1 MIACKTQHYCL
12 TIMNMKTTPPSKTS
26 HTSLIFLLVL
36 KIILGVIAVF
46 LIGCGIWLLVPN
58 QASASF
64 FEDIVKTG
72 QDINNQTFLAFTCF
86 SMAIIVT
93 GYFFV
98 VSLLRKIV
106 KTVLEGEP
114 FSEDNI
120 ARLRRIWIIIA
131 ATEIMRMVIS
141 LLANG
146 GEVALIEIRLGAW
159 FLVFVIA
166 TLSEAFRHGVELRRD
181 QEFTI

>member
-1 MIACKTQHYCL
+1 M
-12 TIMNMKTTPPSKTS
+12 TIPSKARAS
-26 HTSLIFLLVL
+26 QAPL
-36 KIILGVIAVF
+36 IILLILMFILGAITVF
-46 LIGCGIWLLVPN
+46 FIGCGVVLLIPN
-58 QASASF
+58 QAGASF
-64 FEDIVKTG
+64 FEDIVKSG
-72 QDINNQTFLAFTCF
+72 QEITNQRFLAFTCF
-86 SMAIIVT
+86 SVAIIVT

-120 ARLRRIWIIIA
+120 SRLRRIWIIIA
-131 ATEIMRMVIS
+131 ATEIMRMIIS
-141 LLANG
+141 LMTHG
-146 GEVALIEIRLGAW
+146 GEIMLIEIRLGAW

-166 TLSEAFRHGVELRRD
+166 TLAEVFRHGVELRRD